1 MLGQQAT
8 MEDVREWLIEGH
20 EMLVSRDEAFGQE
33 MEALN
38 ARLCGLV
45 EAQKARERKLKFA
58 KDNLVMLEN
67 VRREK
72 EVEVIR
78 LIRVFASLPKNLLLQ
93 DQDKVSPAGD
103 SCGVKRKWDGSR
115 DQTRQPNHH
124 STPIK
129 KVPLGS
135 QHRLSQDSHSVKK
148 KWGEI
153 QNQQLY
159 PSREQMSTPK
169 YKLPP
174 RSQHQLSHDSHIMKK
189 KWGEMSTPNDKL
201 PPRSQPVSSHES
213 YTMKR
218 KLGDRHLSAS
228 GEQERLVG
236 FQPSQDLKPQSMRS
250 SPVAGG
256 VVQEIRQESKEMSKS
271 EDKGLKSKRQ
281 EAVQGGR
288 MFYDASLG
296 NQGDGPMMRRKFHE
310 QARTP
315 FKDWSSAKSP
325 SLSQPRPTQRVSSSI
340 RQNFHSGATSALT
353 PLQRSTKISPVVAE
367 IQNKCAPL
375 RVTSSGF
382 YLKSILKKK

>member
-72 EVEVIR
+72 EVEVTK
-78 LIRVFASLPKNLLLQ
+78 LIRVFASLPKNLLQVVATQ
-93 DQDKVSPAGD
+93 DQDKVTPAGD
-103 SCGVKRKWDGSR
+103 SCGMKRKWDGSR
-115 DQTRQPNHH
+115 DLTRQPNHP
-124 STPIK
+124 STPIN
-129 KVPLGS
+129 KVPLRS
-135 QHRLSQDSHSVKK
+135 QDRMSQDSHSVKK
-148 KWGEI
+148 KRGEI
-153 QNQQLY
+153 ENQQLY
-159 PSREQMSTPK
+159 PSREQMSTPINK
-169 YKLPP
+169 VPSK
-174 RSQHQLSHDSHIMKK
+174 SQRQLSHDSHIMKK
-189 KWGEMSTPNDKL
+189 KWGEMKNRQLYPSREQMSTPNHKL
-201 PPRSQPVSSHES
+201 PPRSQHQLSHES

-256 VVQEIRQESKEMSKS
+256 VVQTPATLPMN
-271 EDKGLKSKRQ
+271 D
-281 EAVQGGR
+281 
-288 MFYDASLG
+288 FASL
-296 NQGDGPMMRRKFHE
+296 
-310 QARTP
+310 
-315 FKDWSSAKSP
+315 AKSAAMSRCDP
-325 SLSQPRPTQRVSSSI
+325 YQCFMFAHL
-340 RQNFHSGATSALT
+340 
-353 PLQRSTKISPVVAE
+353 
-367 IQNKCAPL
+367 
-375 RVTSSGF
+375 
-382 YLKSILKKK
+382 

>member
-72 EVEVIR
+72 EKEVMK
-78 LIRVFASLPKNLLLQ
+78 LIRVFASLPKNLLEGVATQ
-93 DQDKVSPAGD
+93 FQDKVSPAGD

-115 DQTRQPNHH
+115 DQTMQPNHH
-124 STPIK
+124 RTPIK

-153 QNQQLY
+153 QNQQLN
-159 PSREQMSTPK
+159 PSREQLSTPK

-174 RSQHQLSHDSHIMKK
+174 RSQHQL
-189 KWGEMSTPNDKL
+189 
-201 PPRSQPVSSHES
+201 SHES

-256 VVQEIRQESKEMSKS
+256 VVQTPATLPMN
-271 EDKGLKSKRQ
+271 D
-281 EAVQGGR
+281 
-288 MFYDASLG
+288 FASL
-296 NQGDGPMMRRKFHE
+296 
-310 QARTP
+310 
-315 FKDWSSAKSP
+315 AKSAAMSRCDP
-325 SLSQPRPTQRVSSSI
+325 YQCFMFAHL
-340 RQNFHSGATSALT
+340 
-353 PLQRSTKISPVVAE
+353 
-367 IQNKCAPL
+367 
-375 RVTSSGF
+375 
-382 YLKSILKKK
+382 

>member
-38 ARLCGLV
+38 GRLCGLV

-72 EVEVIR
+72 EKEVMK
-78 LIRVFASLPKNLLLQ
+78 LIRVFASLPKNLLEGVASQ

-115 DQTRQPNHH
+115 DQTRQPNICR
-124 STPIK
+124 TPIK

-135 QHRLSQDSHSVKK
+135 QHRLSEDSHSVKK
-148 KWGEI
+148 TWGEI
-153 QNQQLY
+153 ENRQLY

-201 PPRSQPVSSHES
+201 PPRSQPDLSFES
-213 YTMKR
+213 YMMKR
-218 KLGDRHLSAS
+218 KLGVEHLSAR
-228 GEQERLVG
+228 GEQKRQHHIAPNKALVG

-250 SPVAGG
+250 GPVAGG
-256 VVQEIRQESKEMSKS
+256 VVQVLAVDFSFLRFFLG
-271 EDKGLKSKRQ
+271 DKAG
-281 EAVQGGR
+281 VQG
-288 MFYDASLG
+288 DV
-296 NQGDGPMMRRKFHE
+296 Q
-310 QARTP
+310 
-315 FKDWSSAKSP
+315 
-325 SLSQPRPTQRVSSSI
+325 I
-340 RQNFHSGATSALT
+340 
-353 PLQRSTKISPVVAE
+353 
-367 IQNKCAPL
+367 
-375 RVTSSGF
+375 
-382 YLKSILKKK
+382 

>member
-72 EVEVIR
+72 EKEVMK
-78 LIRVFASLPKNLLLQ
+78 LIRVFASLPKNLLEGVATQ
-93 DQDKVSPAGD
+93 FQDKVSPAGD

-115 DQTRQPNHH
+115 DQTMQPNHH
-124 STPIK
+124 RTPIK

-159 PSREQMSTPK
+159 PSREQLSTPK

-174 RSQHQLSHDSHIMKK
+174 RSQHQLSFDSHIMKK

-201 PPRSQPVSSHES
+201 PPRSQPDLSFES
-213 YTMKR
+213 YMMKR
-218 KLGDRHLSAS
+218 KLGVEHLSAS
-228 GEQERLVG
+228 GEQKRQHHIAPNKALVG

-256 VVQEIRQESKEMSKS
+256 VVQRPATLPMN
-271 EDKGLKSKRQ
+271 D
-281 EAVQGGR
+281 
-288 MFYDASLG
+288 FASL
-296 NQGDGPMMRRKFHE
+296 
-310 QARTP
+310 
-315 FKDWSSAKSP
+315 AKSAAMSRCDP
-325 SLSQPRPTQRVSSSI
+325 YQCFMFAHL
-340 RQNFHSGATSALT
+340 
-353 PLQRSTKISPVVAE
+353 
-367 IQNKCAPL
+367 
-375 RVTSSGF
+375 
-382 YLKSILKKK
+382 